1 MTNRQIV
8 ALAAVLIM
16 LVVAGL
22 TIQRYGECLLK
33 GGRYCSTSGPGPIG
47 PSVGPG
53 IR

>member
-1 MTNRQIV
+1 MTDRQIV
-8 ALAAVLIM
+8 ALAAVLIV

-22 TIQRYGECLLK
+22 TIQRYGECRLN
-33 GGRYCSTSGPGPIG
+33 GGRYCSTSGPGPVG